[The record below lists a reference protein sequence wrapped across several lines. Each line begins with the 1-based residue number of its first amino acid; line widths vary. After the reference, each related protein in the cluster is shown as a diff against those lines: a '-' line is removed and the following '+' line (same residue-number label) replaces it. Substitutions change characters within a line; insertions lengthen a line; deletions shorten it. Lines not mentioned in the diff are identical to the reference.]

1 MRTELSIH
9 HEAHEGQERWMAGL
23 EKRGKFNQVFSSF
36 VIFVTFVVIAA
47 GQSINSVRHCAS
59 LPETVFE

>member
-36 VIFVTFVVIAA
+36 VIFVTFVVIYA
-47 GQSINSVRHCAS
+47 
-59 LPETVFE
+59 